1 MIATYCT
8 FAMTTNTDI
17 SSNATLQRKRSRN
30 TQLIEE
36 MQKLPSELNL
46 TAKVE
51 VESVCSTIFTSRPNF
66 DYHFLS

>member
-51 VESVCSTIFTSRPNF
+51 VG
-66 DYHFLS
+66 